1 MAIPHNTTKN
11 AERLRLN
18 EQINA
23 FFAKGKTI
31 KTIPDFDQPK
41 NVELDRDMMKIY
53 AFVKH
58 YEELNNCM
66 PSRRRVSAELG
77 LSAKKLGQYLLA
89 LDKLGCVRCNKHGVI
104 VGVN

>member
-1 MAIPHNTTKN
+1 MEIPHNTIKD
-11 AERLRLN
+11 AERLKLS

-23 FFAKGKTI
+23 FFSKGKKI

-41 NVELDRDMMKIY
+41 NVELDGDMMKIY
-53 AFVKH
+53 AFVKR

-89 LDKLGCVRCNKHGVI
+89 LDKLGRVRCNKHGVI
-104 VGVN
+104 VDVY

>member
-1 MAIPHNTTKN
+1 MEIPHNTIKD
-11 AERLRLN
+11 AERLKLS

-41 NVELDRDMMKIY
+41 NVELDGDMMKIY

-89 LDKLGCVRCNKHGVI
+89 LDKLGRVRCNKHGVI